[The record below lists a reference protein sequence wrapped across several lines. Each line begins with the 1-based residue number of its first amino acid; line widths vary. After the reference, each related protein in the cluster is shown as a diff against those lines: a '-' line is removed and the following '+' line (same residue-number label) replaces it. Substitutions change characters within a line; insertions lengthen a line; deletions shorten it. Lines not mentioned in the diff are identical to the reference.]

1 MKPVRLLAL
10 ISIVVCLSQCSHSV
24 RPYSDKREQSR
35 VEKRDVEQTEQ
46 QIIHDE
52 GKQAGQSDRA
62 RGDPDNY
69 RRHSPM
75 YTPATEKAYADG
87 YREGYN
93 PTGAANEPVRDE
105 GYDQGFDAGMKDRA
119 RKKASDPDAHIG
131 EYDAK
136 LRASFERGYL
146 EGYNR

>member
-1 MKPVRLLAL
+1 MKPFFLPGLVFIAV
-10 ISIVVCLSQCSHSV
+10 SLSHCSHSV
-24 RPYSDKREQSR
+24 RPYSDKREEAR

-46 QIIHDE
+46 QIIYAE

-93 PTGAANEPVRDE
+93 PGALQTTPAAP
-105 GYDQGFDAGMKDRA
+105 
-119 RKKASDPDAHIG
+119 
-131 EYDAK
+131 
-136 LRASFERGYL
+136 
-146 EGYNR
+146 